1 MWLLNKNSNRHC
13 SFALSVL
20 LVGFLETAYGEIVI
34 DYSSVSPP
42 AGGPVRRM
50 PGIVVYPGYPQTETG
65 YQIQRSH
72 AWRLNRQ
79 GDPRSGSLLVYPPMA
94 GAVGM
99 PGSQRQQDVRTNL
112 SRAHAYRLD
121 YYKR

>member
-1 MWLLNKNSNRHC
+1 MWLSKKSRSQHLVWI
-13 SFALSVL
+13 LSVL
-20 LVGFLETAYGEIVI
+20 LSGFLETAYGGIVI

-42 AGGPVRRM
+42 PGGSVRRM

-79 GDPRSGSLLVYPPMA
+79 GDPRSGSLLVYPPMT
-94 GAVGM
+94 GAVGA

>member
-1 MWLLNKNSNRHC
+1 MWQSRKSSCSHAHWLLGWL
-13 SFALSVL
+13 LSL
-20 LVGFLETAYGEIVI
+20 LGGLAHGEIVI
-34 DYSSVSPP
+34 DYSTVSPP
-42 AGGPVRRM
+42 AGVVTGRM
-50 PGIVVYPGYPQTETG
+50 PGIVVYPGYAQTPTG

-79 GDPRSGSLLVYPPMA
+79 GDPRSGVMLAYPPVIGPLA
-94 GAVGM
+94 A
-99 PGSQRQQDVRTNL
+99 PGTQRQQDVRTNL

>member
-1 MWLLNKNSNRHC
+1 MWLSKKSRGQHSGWILGM
-13 SFALSVL
+13 L
-20 LVGFLETAYGEIVI
+20 LAGCIEAAYGGIVI

-42 AGGPVRRM
+42 PGSSVRRM

-79 GDPRSGSLLVYPPMA
+79 GDPRSGSLLVYPPMV
-94 GAVGM
+94 GAVGA